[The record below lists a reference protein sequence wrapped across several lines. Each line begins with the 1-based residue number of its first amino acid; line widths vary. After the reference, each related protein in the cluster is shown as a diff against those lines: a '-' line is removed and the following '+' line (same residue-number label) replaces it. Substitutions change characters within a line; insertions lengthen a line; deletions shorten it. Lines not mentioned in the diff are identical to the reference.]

1 VVALDPP
8 EPLPAWICCAWR
20 LGGGFSSGDD
30 VWRCLKRMENLFDL
44 HRWSGY
50 SIQTGLDRLL
60 VKLGFKPSRTTP
72 EVPGARA

>member
-1 VVALDPP
+1 LDLLRVA
-8 EPLPAWICCAWR
+8 A
-20 LGGGFSSGDD
+20 GGGFSSGDD
-30 VWRCLKRMENLFDL
+30 GWRCLKRMENLFDL
-44 HRWSGY
+44 HRWSAY